1 MPLFALNDVWYPTNM
16 KKCLH
21 STHFI
26 HNFIF
31 VQQDRSNYN
40 NTNIKIGMGLL
51 AATYDDDEKRG
62 KIMGIAI
69 GGISMGIIG
78 L

>member
-1 MPLFALNDVWYPTNM
+1 MT
-16 KKCLH
+16 
-21 STHFI
+21 
-26 HNFIF
+26 
-31 VQQDRSNYN
+31 
-40 NTNIKIGMGLL
+40 GMGLL

-78 L
+78 LWPLLIKLQRDSY

>member
-1 MPLFALNDVWYPTNM
+1 M

-51 AATYDDDEKRG
+51 AAAYDDDEKRG